1 MSSVILLSMLMI
13 LLSIL
18 SVIRHLLCGNNL
30 NWLLNLNL
38 IYETLWTGARSGLL
52 VSMLGKLNW
61 FRLTTSKKIE
71 ALIRFMRFFSREF
84 ALHLYKSTIRPC
96 VEYCCHIW
104 AGAPSCYLGL
114 LDKLQKRIYRTVCPL
129 LAASLEP
136 LVHRRNLV
144 SLSLFCRYYF
154 SRCFSQLVPLPFCRG
169 RSTCYSDRLLDFFI
183 TIPRCYEDVYVNSF
197 FTRTARL
204 WNALSIECFPL
215 KKASYF
221 EIFCCVN
228 KCSSLWLSLDVSFK
242 AGYFQTLWKLNAF
255 FFRTS

>member
-1 MSSVILLSMLMI
+1 MSSVVLLSMLMI

-18 SVIRHLLCGNNL
+18 SVIRHLLCGNNW

-52 VSMLGKLNW
+52 VSILGRLNW

-71 ALIRFMRFFSREF
+71 ALIRFMRFFSREV
-84 ALHLYKSTIRPC
+84 ALYLYKFTIRPC

-136 LVHRRNLV
+136 LVHRRNV
-144 SLSLFCRYYF
+144 VNLSLFCRYYF
-154 SRCFSQLVPLPFCRG
+154 GRCFSQRVRLPFCRG
-169 RSTCYSDRLLDFFI
+169 RSTRYSDRLFDFFI
-183 TIPRCYEDVYVNSF
+183 IF
-197 FTRTARL
+197 FSTV
-204 WNALSIECFPL
+204 PL
-215 KKASYF
+215 LAQLDF
-221 EIFCCVN
+221 GM
-228 KCSSLWLSLDVSFK
+228 LSL
-242 AGYFQTLWKLNAF
+242 
-255 FFRTS
+255 